1 MLLIVVVIKLLN
13 QVTVHTREIDRLK
26 ITFKFFVLEDGG
38 DCEFDYLQIDDERW
52 ATQNSVFATIAVFH
66 SSTGRLLKT
75 I

>member
-38 DCEFDYLQIDDERW
+38 DCEFDYLQIDDER
-52 ATQNSVFATIAVFH
+52 
-66 SSTGRLLKT
+66 
-75 I
+75 